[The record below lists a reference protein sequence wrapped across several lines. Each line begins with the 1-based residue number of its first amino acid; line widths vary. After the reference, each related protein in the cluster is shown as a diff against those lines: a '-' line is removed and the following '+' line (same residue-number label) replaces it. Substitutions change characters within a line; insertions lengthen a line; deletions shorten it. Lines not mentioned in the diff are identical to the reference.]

1 MGGGGVEGTEAL
13 ARERVRGA
21 ERKAAAV
28 GASVRGGGA
37 WGGEDTADDGRV
49 GGLTAPS
56 GTARV
61 SRSEVLDD
69 EDEVNMV

>member
-1 MGGGGVEGTEAL
+1 MRENVCVVPKGK
-13 ARERVRGA
+13 RRRWERVCEEEVLG
-21 ERKAAAV
+21 
-28 GASVRGGGA
+28 
-37 WGGEDTADDGRV
+37 GGEDTANDGYV

-56 GTARV
+56 GTAKV